1 MANIQ
6 IKTKQQ
12 DNDIVAKKT
21 SNYQQQKEATGNGQ
35 RNKIGEKPKYSDSE
49 QQGKDDKTYNFR
61 TTSTRAKI
69 ETKKRGKEDNINSE
83 LAQEENSDISNRDVC
98 PLCNR
103 PVKTGVEC
111 GICSRWF
118 HYKCE
123 GTTEERV
130 LKEYPHETHYICKKD
145 NEQKQL
151 EVAIRD
157 LRKQLKQQ
165 EEKRT
170 EIEVKYK
177 NLQKIHECTKKENKI
192 YETEIL
198 KLKHERGSEKE
209 VMKALRNANFNKIQI
224 SSATDKEQQI
234 QKLNTI
240 LEKEQGMKKIM
251 VKDNIELKAQN
262 QTLQTK
268 MRENQE
274 KYDED
279 LKILC
284 KAK

>member
-35 RNKIGEKPKYSDSE
+35 RNEIGEKLKYSDSE

-61 TTSTRAKI
+61 STSTRAKI

-123 GTTEERV
+123 GTTKERV
-130 LKEYPHETHYICKKD
+130 LKEYPHETHYICKNDKK
-145 NEQKQL
+145 QKQL

-157 LRKQLKQQ
+157 LRKQLQ
-165 EEKRT
+165 EEDKRT
-170 EIEVKYK
+170 EVEAKYK
-177 NLQKIHECTKKENKI
+177 NLQKIHECTKK
-192 YETEIL
+192 
-198 KLKHERGSEKE
+198 
-209 VMKALRNANFNKIQI
+209 
-224 SSATDKEQQI
+224 
-234 QKLNTI
+234 
-240 LEKEQGMKKIM
+240 
-251 VKDNIELKAQN
+251 
-262 QTLQTK
+262 
-268 MRENQE
+268 
-274 KYDED
+274 
-279 LKILC
+279 
-284 KAK
+284 